1 LAIFSSKI
9 ILRQSIAFKLLVYF
23 VSSGT
28 ILFGLLL
35 IMFLSV
41 SERYAQITIESNMYG
56 LTEQMA
62 ASLYIDNSGTI
73 KLDDSEMIMKWGF
86 DALFSNLGYRLIE
99 IDTKNIALLS
109 APRDTQGAIFNN
121 VSLDIPQKYYNIP
134 NSNTSVYRTEIIIV
148 DKHYY
153 FDVARSDLL
162 AQLAN
167 EAVEPSIVDVATTV
181 IIMTFIVFLSVS
193 VIAIKLIVKP
203 SSLLTQQIKH
213 IKPEDLHKRIDVENI
228 PSELLPIANAM
239 NDALD
244 RVEGSFEQQ
253 KRFIADAAH
262 ELRTPLTILLNRL
275 ELKTPS
281 STIKNEL
288 VNDIQFISR
297 IVEQLLDLSRAQNMN
312 IAQVSTFKLSH
323 VVKNV
328 CSYTAPIAIDKNH
341 DLELVVENENSTVD
355 VDEGE
360 LTVIIKNLLENAI
373 KHTSAG
379 GKIKVT
385 VSNKLIT
392 VEDSGN
398 GIPEVFHQQIF
409 ERFWREN
416 QSDRKGS
423 GLGLAITKEL
433 VSHYNASIRVSND
446 STLGGAKFAVE
457 FY

>member
-1 LAIFSSKI
+1 
-9 ILRQSIAFKLLVYF
+9 
-23 VSSGT
+23 
-28 ILFGLLL
+28 
-35 IMFLSV
+35 
-41 SERYAQITIESNMYG
+41 
-56 LTEQMA
+56 
-62 ASLYIDNSGTI
+62 
-73 KLDDSEMIMKWGF
+73 
-86 DALFSNLGYRLIE
+86 
-99 IDTKNIALLS
+99 
-109 APRDTQGAIFNN
+109 
-121 VSLDIPQKYYNIP
+121 
-134 NSNTSVYRTEIIIV
+134 
-148 DKHYY
+148 
-153 FDVARSDLL
+153 
-162 AQLAN
+162 
-167 EAVEPSIVDVATTV
+167 
-181 IIMTFIVFLSVS
+181 LSVS

-312 IAQVSTFKLSH
+312 IAQVSTFKLSY

-328 CSYTAPIAIDKNH
+328 CSHIAPIAIDKNH

-360 LTVIIKNLLENAI
+360 LTVIVKNLLENAI

-446 STLGGAKFAVE
+446 STFGGAKFAVE
-457 FY
+457 FYQ